1 MPFCFDT
8 SAILDA
14 WVRHYPPDV
23 FLTIWERMD
32 QAAKS
37 GEIFVI
43 DEVVAEL
50 KRKDDGIY
58 EWIAKRESMIV
69 SIETDIQAR
78 LVEIMAKYPRLVD
91 TKKNRS
97 GCDPWVIALAQA
109 RGHSVVSA
117 EKASGSLIKPKIPD
131 VCKDLTVPYVEVV
144 DFFRKQ
150 GWRV

>member
-23 FLTIWERMD
+23 FPTIWERMD
-32 QAAKS
+32 QAAR
-37 GEIFVI
+37 GGQIFVI
-43 DEVVAEL
+43 DEVVTEL
-50 KRKDDGIY
+50 KRKDDGIFK
-58 EWIAKRESMIV
+58 WIEDRESMIV
-69 SIETDIQAR
+69 SIETDVQSC
-78 LVEIMAKYPRLVD
+78 LVEIMTKYPRLVD

-97 GCDPWVIALAQA
+97 GCDPWVIALARA
-109 RGHSVVSA
+109 RGLSVVSA

-131 VCKDLTVPYVEVV
+131 VCKDLAVPYVEVV